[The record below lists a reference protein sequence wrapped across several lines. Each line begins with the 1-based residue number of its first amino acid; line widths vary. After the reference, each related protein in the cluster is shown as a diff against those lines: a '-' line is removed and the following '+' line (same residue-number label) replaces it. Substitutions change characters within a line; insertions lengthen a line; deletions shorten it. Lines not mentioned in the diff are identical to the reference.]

1 LHHVHDPH
9 AAPGRKTESELPEYS
24 LARKERREGKMRTSS
39 LRVIALAAALGA
51 TAFIL
56 ASPLGAAERNGYV
69 VTNLVSNSATF
80 PAATHDPS
88 LVNAWGLTASSSSP
102 WWVADNGADVSTLY
116 NGNTGAKVAL
126 TVAVDGGPTGTV
138 FNIADAATF
147 PVPNGQSSR
156 FLFASEDGKIRGWP
170 GSGPAQVTAAQSSAP
185 GAIYKGLAIAVTSD
199 GPRLYATDFHNGRVD
214 VWDGSWAR
222 VSTSSTFVDPS
233 LPDGYAPFGI
243 QTIGSRVFVTYA
255 KQDEDAADELHGQ
268 GLGFVDVFDTA
279 GTLLGRVAQHGQLN
293 APWGLALA
301 PASFGRF
308 GGDLLIGNFGDGQ
321 INAYEEQAN
330 GHFEHRG
337 ELRGSNGN
345 DTLSIDGL
353 WALEFGND
361 GAAGPSKRLFFTAGP
376 NDETDGLFGSID
388 PA

>member
-1 LHHVHDPH
+1 
-9 AAPGRKTESELPEYS
+9 
-24 LARKERREGKMRTSS
+24 M
-39 LRVIALAAALGA
+39 
-51 TAFIL
+51 
-56 ASPLGAAERNGYV
+56 
-69 VTNLVSNSATF
+69 
-80 PAATHDPS
+80 
-88 LVNAWGLTASSSSP
+88 NAWGLTASPTSP

-126 TVAVDGGPTGTV
+126 TVAVEGGPTGTV
-138 FNIADAATF
+138 FNIADASTF
-147 PVPNGQSSR
+147 PVPSGQPSR

-185 GAIYKGLAIAVTSD
+185 GAIYKGLAIAVTPD

-222 VSTSSTFVDPS
+222 VSTTATFVDPN

-243 QTIGSRVFVTYA
+243 QTIGSRVLVTYA

-279 GTLLGRVAQHGQLN
+279 GTLLARVAQHGQLN
-293 APWGLALA
+293 APWGIALA
-301 PASFGRF
+301 PPSFGRF

-321 INAYEEQAN
+321 INAYEEKAN

-337 ELRGSNGN
+337 ELRGPGN
-345 DTLSIDGL
+345 DILSIDGL
-353 WALEFGND
+353 WALEFGNN
-361 GAAGPSKRLFFTAGP
+361 GGAGPSTRLFFTAGP
-376 NDETDGLFGSID
+376 NDEADGLFGSID